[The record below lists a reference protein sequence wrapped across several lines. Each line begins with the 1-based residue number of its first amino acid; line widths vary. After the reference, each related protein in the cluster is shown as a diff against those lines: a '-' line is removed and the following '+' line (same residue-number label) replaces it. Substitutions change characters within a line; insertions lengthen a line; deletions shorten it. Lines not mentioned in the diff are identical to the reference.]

1 MDQKQLKELL
11 MLNKF
16 LDDLANNTPNDK
28 QFKKKDLGKIKRSNR
43 KSRNLQTLQG
53 RNTKYR

>member
-1 MDQKQLKELL
+1 MRLD
-11 MLNKF
+11 KF
-16 LDDLANNTPNDK
+16 LEDLANNTPNAK

>member
-1 MDQKQLKELL
+1 MKLS
-11 MLNKF
+11 KF
-16 LDDLANNTPNDK
+16 LQDLANNTPHAK

>member
-1 MDQKQLKELL
+1 MDQKQSKELL

-16 LDDLANNTPNDK
+16 LDDLANNTPNAK
-28 QFKKKDLGKIKRSNR
+28 QFKKKNLGKIKRSNR

>member
-1 MDQKQLKELL
+1 MK
-11 MLNKF
+11 LNKF
-16 LDDLANNTPNDK
+16 LQDLANNTPHDK

>member
-1 MDQKQLKELL
+1 MKLS
-11 MLNKF
+11 KF
-16 LDDLANNTPNDK
+16 LQDLANNTPHAK

-43 KSRNLQTLQG
+43 KSRNLHTLQG